1 MKDEPSRSVRCHQ
14 ATPMRRSARSVNSPV
29 PPGPLPPQVHSETTA
44 VWTAAQ
50 KRPVRPWSSKWE
62 PQKHREGL
70 FWGWWRGQ
78 YERKGAFAERK
89 VSDPHWRSG
98 ITWSKGWD
106 LAERRKRAQ
115 ASLQAVP
122 CLGDATLRERWQ
134 QHIEAS
140 LDPERDAKRIH
151 WMISRLQM
159 QGFNREDAA
168 AEADEALMPVG
179 ADRAEQS
186 SEPEP
191 EGPEPDAPEKADA
204 AEAVEESQYERRRR
218 ERRRRRNKGS
228 WEERDEAEP
237 DVLDFLQSRSKM
249 GLLAGW
255 LVGRVVAFLATILST
270 RVSAPLPVRADV
282 LQALGAPVHWLVAC
296 SAAAWLGSLAVR
308 RSGDQPTWKIGCFA
322 ACIFTLVG

>member
-1 MKDEPSRSVRCHQ
+1 

-78 YERKGAFAERK
+78 YERKGREPVAGAFAERK

-159 QGFNREDAA
+159 
-168 AEADEALMPVG
+168 P
-179 ADRAEQS
+179 
-186 SEPEP
+186 
-191 EGPEPDAPEKADA
+191 
-204 AEAVEESQYERRRR
+204 
-218 ERRRRRNKGS
+218 
-228 WEERDEAEP
+228 
-237 DVLDFLQSRSKM
+237 LD
-249 GLLAGW
+249 
-255 LVGRVVAFLATILST
+255 
-270 RVSAPLPVRADV
+270 
-282 LQALGAPVHWLVAC
+282 LGALEEGGKASTEKMLQQRQMRLARCGRLGLRVA
-296 SAAAWLGSLAVR
+296 LAVLTDA
-308 RSGDQPTWKIGCFA
+308 SVAHLFKA
-322 ACIFTLVG
+322 